1 MCSAYKLTHV
11 LAPNLAN
18 RCTDLEG
25 FYGRLEELKSNS
37 KNKSSPV
44 DIYFDDLFY
53 QKAYEWL
60 KAKAQNEGNSIVID
74 QKDKCW
80 IIEKQWKV
88 TAEDGKILD
97 KQHRCVVPKKRNF
110 HSTGKLPFS
119 NSSPRK
125 RQDSTQVVKLFIL
138 MCTLHHY

>member
-1 MCSAYKLTHV
+1 MRSAYKLTHV

-25 FYGRLEELKSNS
+25 FYRRLEELKSNS

-44 DIYFDDLFY
+44 DIYIDDLFY

-74 QKDKCW
+74 QKDKC
-80 IIEKQWKV
+80 
-88 TAEDGKILD
+88 
-97 KQHRCVVPKKRNF
+97 
-110 HSTGKLPFS
+110 
-119 NSSPRK
+119 
-125 RQDSTQVVKLFIL
+125 
-138 MCTLHHY
+138 